1 MTGEARA
8 SARVVRIYDE
18 TFAPPVIEV
27 CLDGDDEG
35 TVAQPSAACLIVR
48 QDETLAKRRLL
59 TTAARHR
66 TTPVTLDI
74 PADRSSRSPVLQET
88 LGVSHREKARG

>member
-1 MTGEARA
+1 
-8 SARVVRIYDE
+8 
-18 TFAPPVIEV
+18 
-27 CLDGDDEG
+27 
-35 TVAQPSAACLIVR
+35 
-48 QDETLAKRRLL
+48 LL

-88 LGVSHREKARG
+88 LGVSHGVDSRG